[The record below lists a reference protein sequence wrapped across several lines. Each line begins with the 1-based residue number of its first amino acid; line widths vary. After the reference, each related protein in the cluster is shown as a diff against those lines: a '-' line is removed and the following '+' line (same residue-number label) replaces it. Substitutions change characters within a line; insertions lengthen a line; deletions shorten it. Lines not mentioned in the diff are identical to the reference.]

1 MDLGADIFI
10 GTITSPDT
18 LRTAFARAFD
28 LPADRVVVRRAET
41 PWPLFAEIVLEY
53 VGDGAPIPGDYPLQ
67 LLPWVPDGRSDE
79 PAILTALAVAL
90 GTPVLTSADD
100 DNDLLM
106 DLYFPDGTIHGV
118 LVDQDDDGGIRNTS
132 EMRRLIASHLPAV
145 AVAS

>member
-10 GTITSPDT
+10 GTMTPPDT

-28 LPADRVVVRRAET
+28 LSSDRVAVRRAET
-41 PWPLFAEIVLEY
+41 PWPLLAELVLEY

-67 LLPWVPDGRSDE
+67 LLPWVPDGRGDD
-79 PAILTALAVAL
+79 PATLTTLAIAL
-90 GTPVLTSADD
+90 GTSVLTSADD

-106 DLYFPDGTIHGV
+106 NLYLPDGTIHGV

-132 EMRRLIASHLPAV
+132 EMRQLISSHVPAV